1 MIDSGPDAR
10 LRWVPWVP
18 YAELKDW
25 IHRADVCLGIFGN
38 SDKAAR
44 VIPNKV
50 FQILATG
57 TPLITRDSPAIREL
71 LSPDTDGVWLIP
83 PADAVVLASAVSA
96 LAAAPRGA
104 TPRGTVRPATYSDIM
119 ARITP
124 SSVGAK
130 LMEDVS
136 GAPITTQYETA

>member
-1 MIDSGPDAR
+1 
-10 LRWVPWVP
+10 
-18 YAELKDW
+18 
-25 IHRADVCLGIFGN
+25 
-38 SDKAAR
+38 

-83 PADAVVLASAVSA
+83 PADPAALASAVSA
-96 LAAAPRGA
+96 FAAA
-104 TPRGTVRPATYSDIM
+104 PRGTVRPATYSNIM

-124 SSVGAK
+124 RSVGTK
-130 LMEDVS
+130 IMEDVG
-136 GAPITTQYETA
+136 GAPITTQYEAA